1 MHPDHCRFLE
11 QITPAAL
18 DAALADWPQR
28 HPAGGVLA
36 LLAESDKDRLPLLQ
50 SACRA
55 RGLPL
60 TGAIFPALVA
70 QGGFS
75 PCGLWLLRYDVMP
88 PYALV
93 AGLHTQA
100 EDGIAPAEAIRN
112 VVEARLNAHPATLFM
127 IFDAMVPDIASILDT
142 LYLGLAD
149 RVRYMGVNAGSETF
163 QPMPCLFD
171 VDRVLGDGVL
181 CLLLPD
187 DRGAALEH
195 GYLAPHEPVTAT
207 ATEGNR
213 IMTIDWRPAFDV
225 YSERVRR
232 YYGVELTRD
241 NFYQYGVHFPFG
253 IQLASGDLIV
263 RIPVA
268 LQDDGSLFCVGE
280 VPANAVLT
288 LLQAPA
294 VDSVH
299 SMDRLQGALRQQFG
313 PLAGRDLL
321 TFYCAGRRMHL
332 GEAAADELA
341 VLKNLTGVAQLAG
354 ALSLGEIGNL
364 SDWGYPQFHNAT
376 LVCRPWCGQ
385 P

>member
-1 MHPDHCRFLE
+1 MHPDLSQFLE
-11 QITPAAL
+11 RIDPAVL
-18 DAALADWPQR
+18 TDLLSDWRQR

-36 LLAESDKDRLPLLQ
+36 LLAEADQDRLPELQ
-50 SACRA
+50 AACRA
-55 RGLPL
+55 QGVPL
-60 TGAIFPALVA
+60 AGAIFPALVTDA
-70 QGGFS
+70 SFS
-75 PCGLWLLRYDVMP
+75 ARGLWLLGYHVMP

-93 AGLHTQA
+93 TGLHA
-100 EDGIAPAEAIRN
+100 GSADGPASAEAIRKA
-112 VVEARLNAHPATLFM
+112 VEARLQAHPATLFL
-127 IFDAMVPDIASILDT
+127 IFDAMVPDISSILDA
-142 LYLGLAD
+142 LYLVLAD

-171 VDRVLGDGVL
+171 ADQVMGDGAL

-195 GYLAPHEPVTAT
+195 GYRAPHDPVIATAT
-207 ATEGNR
+207 AGNR
-213 IMTIDWRPAFDV
+213 ILTIDWRPAFNV

-232 YYGVELTRD
+232 YYGVELTRE
-241 NFYQYGVHFPFG
+241 NFYQYGAHFPFG

-299 SMDRLQGALRQQFG
+299 SMDRLQGVLRQQFG
-313 PLAGRDLL
+313 DLAGRDLL

-332 GEAAADELA
+332 GEAAVNELA
-341 VLKNLTGVAQLAG
+341 VLHSLTGAAGLAG

-364 SDWGYPQFHNAT
+364 SDGGYPQFHNAT

-385 P
+385 T